1 MSSLADSVTWENE
14 RHHLM
19 VNSCKAV
26 SSAVDLHL
34 RASDLTSACGYGL
47 ADPTSN
53 KTCEYFPPSHSCPP
67 IFTMLAFIWYIVF
80 GKILLFSSNRL
91 ARFEL
96 FLNSFFQSCFSS
108 LLSPS
113 QCCLSVFKFR
123 KLNKDWLRLEGKA
136 SLSDLVIFCGLV
148 TIFTCCPAD
157 QRFEQSEVL
166 NYR

>member
-1 MSSLADSVTWENE
+1 MHFWTRIVPDQEWSEASEFPCWLHHVGTWATSLNGKQLQSGLLCRWPSSQSLW
-14 RHHLM
+14 
-19 VNSCKAV
+19 
-26 SSAVDLHL
+26 
-34 RASDLTSACGYGL
+34 LTSACGYAL

-53 KTCEYFPPSHSCPP
+53 KTREYFPPSDSCPP

-91 ARFEL
+91 APFEL
-96 FLNSFFQSCFSS
+96 FLNYFFQSCFSS

-136 SLSDLVIFCGLV
+136 SLSDSSISSSFVG
-148 TIFTCCPAD
+148 
-157 QRFEQSEVL
+157 
-166 NYR
+166 